1 MTLAPIIVFAY
12 NRADH
17 LSKTLTWLGRNELAN
32 ESVLYVFCDG
42 PKSENELG
50 NERVREL
57 GGYDKYL
64 SKIKDARKI
73 VHELAIVP
81 TFKEVH
87 IIEREENFGLGK
99 SIIFGVTE
107 IINKHGSAIVLEDD
121 LETSPYFLSYMNQCL
136 EHYDAR
142 KSVFSISGLSRPHP
156 ERFYPADYPYD
167 VYVSLTHHP
176 TGWAT
181 WADRWN
187 QVDWGVKWLDI
198 VKQQPAMIEAFRRIE
213 YCDFDALMHQRATG
227 KNVWSIRFAFAHF
240 VNHAV
245 SICPIVSYINHIG
258 WDEEA
263 TNATGSSQWNFE
275 RLADNADIR
284 FLDVLYEDSRI
295 INSWYSFSIRKPRSW
310 WGKLNNWY
318 GRKFL
323 HRDEYSLKGRVFA
336 KQ

>member
-1 MTLAPIIVFAY
+1 MNITPIIVFAY

-17 LSKTLTWLGRNELAN
+17 LSKTLTWLGQNELADQ
-32 ESVLYVFCDG
+32 SVLYLFCDG
-42 PKSENELG
+42 AKPNSTEEQKEKVIN
-50 NERVREL
+50 
-57 GGYDKYL
+57 
-64 SKIKDARKI
+64 ARA
-73 VHELAIVP
+73 VAHELAIVP

-87 IIEREENFGLGK
+87 IIERDENYGLGK
-99 SIIFGVTE
+99 SVISGVTE
-107 IINKHGSAIVLEDD
+107 IINKYGRAIVLEDD

-156 ERFYPADYPYD
+156 ERFYPADYLYD

-187 QVDWGVKWLDI
+187 QVDWNVDLLDVVKKDP
-198 VKQQPAMIEAFRRIE
+198 QMIKAFRRAE
-213 YCDFDALMHQRATG
+213 YGQYDELLRLNDQQINLWAA
-227 KNVWSIRFAFAHF
+227 RFAFAHF

-258 WDEEA
+258 WDAEA
-263 TNATGSSQWNFE
+263 TNATSSTQWNFE
-275 RLADNADIR
+275 RLADNANIR

-295 INSWYSFSIRKPRSW
+295 INSWYSFSMPQRRTL
-310 WGKLNNWY
+310 WGRLKNWY

-323 HRDEYSLKGRVFA
+323 HRDEYALKGRVYA
-336 KQ
+336 E

>member
-1 MTLAPIIVFAY
+1 MNITPIIVFAY

-17 LSKTLTWLGRNELAN
+17 LSKTLTWLGQNELADQ
-32 ESVLYVFCDG
+32 SVLYLFCDG
-42 PKSENELG
+42 AKPNSTEEQKEKVIN
-50 NERVREL
+50 
-57 GGYDKYL
+57 
-64 SKIKDARKI
+64 ARA
-73 VHELAIVP
+73 VAHELAIVP

-87 IIEREENFGLGK
+87 IIERDENYGLGK
-99 SIIFGVTE
+99 SVISGVTE
-107 IINKHGSAIVLEDD
+107 IINKYGRAIVLEDD

-187 QVDWGVKWLDI
+187 QVDWNVDLLDVVKKDP
-198 VKQQPAMIEAFRRIE
+198 QMIKAFRRAE
-213 YCDFDALMHQRATG
+213 YGQYDELLRLKDQQINLWAA
-227 KNVWSIRFAFAHF
+227 RFAFAHF

-258 WDEEA
+258 WDAEA
-263 TNATGSSQWNFE
+263 TNATSSTQWNFE
-275 RLADNADIR
+275 RLADNANIR

-295 INSWYSFSIRKPRSW
+295 INSWYSFSMPQRRTL
-310 WGKLNNWY
+310 WGRLKNWY

-323 HRDEYSLKGRVFA
+323 HRDEYALKGKVYVS
-336 KQ
+336 